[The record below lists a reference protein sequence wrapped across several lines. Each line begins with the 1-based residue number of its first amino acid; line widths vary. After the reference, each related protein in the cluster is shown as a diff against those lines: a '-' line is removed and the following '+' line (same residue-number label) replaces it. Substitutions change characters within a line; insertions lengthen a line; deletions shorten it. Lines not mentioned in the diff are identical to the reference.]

1 MPTEK
6 KVIEWGNSKTTDP
19 FPLIPTT
26 YSFGTRT
33 TPFQCFYSFFSRL
46 KKLLISG
53 AIGSAWF
60 DGQLRCHK
68 WFWLG
73 LLGCRRPG
81 IEIQRQIRNNKQIQ
95 KSIFNLGFLLQVT
108 VTADGLQARYVDKTK
123 LDLPAITASARYRWR
138 ICLEAFFVLFPFRS
152 YLNIAQYEEVDSDD
166 ESVANKFTRWVKS

>member
-1 MPTEK
+1 MIKSGETPRLQTPSRTNL
-6 KVIEWGNSKTTDP
+6 GQLRQPP
-19 FPLIPTT
+19 FNVFIVFLRLI
-26 YSFGTRT
+26 
-33 TPFQCFYSFFSRL
+33 
-46 KKLLISG
+46 KLLISG
-53 AIGSAWF
+53 TIGSAWF
-60 DGQLRCHK
+60 DGQPRCHK

-73 LLGCRRPG
+73 LLGCWRSG

-138 ICLEAFFVLFPFRS
+138 ICLEGFSVIFPFRS

-166 ESVANKFTRWVKS
+166 ESVANKFTRWVKSQRLMR